1 MLWHTTLGPQ
11 RFAARGQ
18 ACMPKSGY
26 PTILTAAVNRSQE
39 TGGWS
44 S

>member
-1 MLWHTTLGPQ
+1 MLWHASPDPQ
-11 RFAARGQ
+11 RFAACGRV
-18 ACMPKSGY
+18 AMPKSGY
-26 PTILTAAVNRSQE
+26 PTVLGIAEGRNPE